1 MEITKETLIEHIENL
16 FDNIEAG
23 EPGKTVVELTA
34 LGAEVK
40 LDLSFLFYG
49 AIILLDGTT
58 WFKEDSNTWTAGDG
72 GSLSQLELAQSIRAS
87 APEDTVFLYNGD
99 AYR

>member
-1 MEITKETLIEHIENL
+1 MDITKETLLEHIENL
-16 FDNIEAG
+16 FDSIDAG
-23 EPGKTVVELTA
+23 RLYESTVELTA

-40 LDLSFLFYG
+40 VDLSCLSYG
-49 AIILLDGTT
+49 AIILLNGTL

-87 APEDTVFLYNGD
+87 APEDAVFLYNGD
-99 AYR
+99 AYK